1 MWPWHRNS
9 NKGNSKMISTIEINR
24 ALKMPNVIARVL
36 KEYEYVMPLKLP
48 KKLPLRKAIDHKI
61 ELVLGATPSSQPSY
75 HMSLSKLD
83 ELWRQ
88 LDELINDRFIQP
100 FKALYGALVMFQKK
114 ANDSLWMCVDIRAQK
129 KLTIKNKHPVSLV

>member
-88 LDELINDRFIQP
+88 LDELINDRFIQL

>member
-1 MWPWHRNS
+1 
-9 NKGNSKMISTIEINR
+9 MISTIEINR
-24 ALKMPNVIARVL
+24 ALKMPNVIAKVL

-83 ELWRQ
+83 EL
-88 LDELINDRFIQP
+88 
-100 FKALYGALVMFQKK
+100 
-114 ANDSLWMCVDIRAQK
+114 
-129 KLTIKNKHPVSLV
+129 

>member
-1 MWPWHRNS
+1 
-9 NKGNSKMISTIEINR
+9 
-24 ALKMPNVIARVL
+24 
-36 KEYEYVMPLKLP
+36 
-48 KKLPLRKAIDHKI
+48 
-61 ELVLGATPSSQPSY
+61 VLGATPSSQPSY